1 MRESLR
7 GLVPRGRL
15 ARRLPQ
21 LYIGLGLYG
30 LSMALMLRSGLGL
43 MPWDVLHQG
52 VSGLVPLSFGTVV
65 IATSLV
71 VLLLWVPLRV
81 VPGLGTVS
89 NALLVGV
96 AADLSLA
103 VLAEPDHL
111 ALALP
116 MLLGGL
122 VLNALATALY
132 IGALL
137 GPGPRDGLMTGLVRR
152 TGASVRFVRTS
163 IEVSVVLVGWV
174 LGGTVGLGTA
184 LYAIGIGPLVQMML
198 PPLTVRMPV
207 E

>member
-1 MRESLR
+1 MSGWLR

-15 ARRLPQ
+15 GRRLPQ
-21 LYIGLGLYG
+21 LYVGLGLYG

-52 VSGLVPLSFGTVV
+52 LSGRLPLTFGTIV
-65 IATSLV
+65 ILTSLV

-81 VPGLGTVS
+81 APGLGTVS

-96 AADLSLA
+96 AADLSLS
-103 VLAEPDHL
+103 VLGEPDHL

-152 TGASVRFVRTS
+152 TGASVRLVRTT
-163 IEVSVVLVGWV
+163 IEVTVVLVGWL

-184 LYAIGIGPLVQMML
+184 LYALGIGPLVQVML
-198 PPLTVRMPV
+198 PPLTVRLPV
-207 E
+207 D